1 MSARRVDV
9 MEKKLVGKVTHF
21 FGKIGVAVVELSS
34 ELRSGDRIAIEG
46 PAGIVEQVVDSMQI
60 NKEQVE
66 SAGKGESIGLKVDSK
81 VREGDV
87 VYILS
92 G

>member
-1 MSARRVDV
+1 

-46 PAGIVEQVVDSMQI
+46 PAGIVEQVVNSMQI

-66 SAGKGESIGLKVDSK
+66 SAGRGESIGLKVDSK

>member
-1 MSARRVDV
+1 

-46 PAGIVEQVVDSMQI
+46 AAGIIEQVVDSMQI

>member
-1 MSARRVDV
+1 

>member
-1 MSARRVDV
+1 

-21 FGKIGVAVVELSS
+21 FGKIGVAVVDLNAD
-34 ELRSGDRIAIEG
+34 LRSGDRISIEG
-46 PAGIVEQVVDSMQI
+46 PGGVVEQVVNSMQI

>member
-1 MSARRVDV
+1 
-9 MEKKLVGKVTHF
+9 MEKKLVGKIAHF
-21 FGKIGVAVVELSS
+21 FGKIGVAVVDLSG
-34 ELRSGDRIAIEG
+34 ELRNGDRIAIEG
-46 PAGIVEQVVDSMQI
+46 PGGVVEQVVDSMQI
-60 NKEQVE
+60 NKEPVE
-66 SAGKGESIGLKVDSK
+66 SAGRGESVGLKVDSK